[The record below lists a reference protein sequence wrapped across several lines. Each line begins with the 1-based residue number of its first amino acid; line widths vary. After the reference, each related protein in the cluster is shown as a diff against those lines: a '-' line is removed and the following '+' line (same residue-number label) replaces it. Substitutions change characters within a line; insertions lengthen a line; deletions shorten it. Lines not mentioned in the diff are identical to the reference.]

1 MLAARW
7 GAREG
12 RALAYVSRGALND
25 LAHAYR
31 LGRLGKLSR
40 ERQLVEGDKLH
51 RRTLH
56 LYSTFV
62 WQATRRC
69 HSFAAEI
76 VSSKRALRWAHRMTV
91 VAVAAWK
98 GGALGRGVG

>member
-1 MLAARW
+1 MCSEGFPLLAARW

-56 LYSTFV
+56 L
-62 WQATRRC
+62 
-69 HSFAAEI
+69 
-76 VSSKRALRWAHRMTV
+76 
-91 VAVAAWK
+91 
-98 GGALGRGVG
+98 